1 MVSCRFAEHSRQK
14 EHAVSFSVC
23 RFSVSHIHGV
33 VCWLLFVSM
42 VLSIDEQ
49 RERNR
54 MVVRRHRS
62 HETDDARK
70 ERQKRDRERHQR
82 VCSAA
87 STDEES
93 HEPARESRH
102 GWLDREIPRLQPVSR
117 DTKNSV
123 LHELR
128 LKLGPSGLD
137 EATCA
142 VCDCN

>member
-23 RFSVSHIHGV
+23 RFSASQIHGV

-54 MVVRRHRS
+54 MAVRRHRS

-70 ERQKRDRERHQR
+70 ERVSSRSKMLSIAPAAQNARATQKMTG
-82 VCSAA
+82 CS
-87 STDEES
+87 
-93 HEPARESRH
+93 
-102 GWLDREIPRLQPVSR
+102 
-117 DTKNSV
+117 
-123 LHELR
+123 
-128 LKLGPSGLD
+128 LGPAG
-137 EATCA
+137 APC
-142 VCDCN
+142 